1 MARTSSYT
9 YNPRT
14 GTWSKTTSGSKDTGS
29 TTTTSGSNNSGST
42 TTTKTGGSNNPSTSS
57 SSSSS
62 SSGNLTASTG
72 DNKSSIGSTEQKY
85 NYIEINTLVGQ
96 LAFIVTEETIKL
108 TAGDTVKLEGLGK
121 YLSGNYYVKE
131 MNRNISSNGYSHNA
145 IVIKTD
151 FGTSLKSTTKTSK
164 KTTKEPEKKV
174 PSTKKKEEK
183 KPQKPTLTDDIKK
196 HVAAA
201 IWNGNYGWYNEPTR
215 VARLTEVFGA
225 NNGIQAIVNKGYNYI
240 AGISPAGY
248 SYEEMKRK
256 FKG

>member
-9 YNPRT
+9 YNPKT
-14 GTWSKTTSGSKDTGS
+14 GTWSKTTSGSKD
-29 TTTTSGSNNSGST
+29 SGST

-72 DNKSSIGSTEQKY
+72 DNKSSTGSTEQKY

-108 TAGDTVKLEGLGK
+108 TAGDTVKLKGLGK
-121 YLSGNYYVKE
+121 YLSGKYYVKE

-164 KTTKEPEKKV
+164 KTTKKPEKKV

-201 IWNGNYGWYNEPTR
+201 IWNGNYGWYNAPTR

>member
-14 GTWSKTTSGSKDTGS
+14 GTWSKTTSGSRDT
-29 TTTTSGSNNSGST
+29 GST

-72 DNKSSIGSTEQKY
+72 NSSSSTGATEKKY
-85 NYIEINTLVGQ
+85 NYIEINTLVGNLQ
-96 LAFIVTEETIKL
+96 FIVTEETIKL
-108 TAGDTVKLEGLGK
+108 TAGDTVTLKGLGK

-131 MNRNISSNGYSHNA
+131 MNRNISSNGYSHTA
-145 IVIKTD
+145 VVIKTD
-151 FGTSLKSTTKTSK
+151 FGTSLKSTTTTSKKTSK
-164 KTTKEPEKKV
+164 KPEKKV
-174 PSTKKKEEK
+174 ESTTKTVAKQ
-183 KPQKPTLTDDIKK
+183 PAKPTLTEDIKK

-201 IWNGNYGWYNEPTR
+201 IWNGNYGWYNAPTR
-215 VARLTEVFGA
+215 VQRLTEVFGA

>member
-14 GTWSKTTSGSKDTGS
+14 GTWSKTTSGSKGT
-29 TTTTSGSNNSGST
+29 GST
-42 TTTKTGGSNNPSTSS
+42 TTTKTGGSKNPSTSS

-72 DNKSSIGSTEQKY
+72 DNKSSTGSTEQKY

-108 TAGDTVKLEGLGK
+108 TAGDTVKLKGLGK

-164 KTTKEPEKKV
+164 KTTKKPEKKV
-174 PSTKKKEEK
+174 PSTKKKEK
-183 KPQKPTLTDDIKK
+183 KKQKPTLTNDTKK

-201 IWNGNYGWYNEPTR
+201 IWNGNYGWGNNPYR
-215 VARLTEVFGA
+215 KQRLNEVFGA

-248 SYEEMKRK
+248 SYKEMKRK